1 MKTLS
6 TLAVLSLT
14 AAAQALTIDL
24 QFGTGS
30 VSTPLAGGAEADSS
44 SIVGVGIGTQ
54 LTDTSH
60 LGINL
65 STRDIVVTDPGNPVN
80 AKARTAILEYTYE
93 LNPTGGIHPF
103 IGAGIGYA
111 WLKNTDG
118 ATALA
123 SDVFAGLRFTV
134 TESVDLTFTARAHQ
148 LYNVDFNQGVQGEF
162 NRQVNSFEAIAGL
175 RFKF

>member
-24 QFGTGS
+24 QFGTAS
-30 VSTPLAGGAEADSS
+30 VGTPLAGGAEADSS
-44 SIVGVGIGTQ
+44 SVVGVGIGTQ
-54 LTDTSH
+54 LSDTSH

-65 STRDIVVTDPGNPVN
+65 STRDIVTADPVN

-103 IGAGIGYA
+103 VGAGIGYA

-148 LYNVDFNQGVQGEF
+148 LYNVDFSLGFPNEL

>member
-24 QFGTGS
+24 QFGTAS
-30 VSTPLAGGAEADSS
+30 VGTPLAGGAEADSS
-44 SIVGVGIGTQ
+44 SVVGVGIGTQ
-54 LTDTSH
+54 LSDTSH
-60 LGINL
+60 LGLNL
-65 STRDIVVTDPGNPVN
+65 STRDITVNDVTNPVD
-80 AKARTAILEYTYE
+80 AKARTAIIEYTYE

-103 IGAGIGYA
+103 VGAGIGYA
-111 WLKNTDG
+111 WLKNTDK

>member
-24 QFGTGS
+24 QFGTAS
-30 VSTPLAGGAEADSS
+30 VGTPLAGGAEADSS
-44 SIVGVGIGTQ
+44 SVVGVGIGTQ
-54 LTDTSH
+54 LSDTSH
-60 LGINL
+60 LGLNL
-65 STRDIVVTDPGNPVN
+65 STRDIVTADPVN

-103 IGAGIGYA
+103 VGAGIGYA

-148 LYNVDFNQGVQGEF
+148 LYNVDFSQVAGEY

>member
-14 AAAQALTIDL
+14 AAAQALTLDI
-24 QFGTGS
+24 QVGTS
-30 VSTPLAGGAEADSS
+30 NPSAPIAGGPKADNSS
-44 SIVGVGIGTQ
+44 VVGVGIGTY
-54 LTDTSH
+54 LTENSH
-60 LGINL
+60 LGLNL
-65 STRDIVVTDPGNPVN
+65 STRDIVEPTVGPVD

-93 LNPTGGIHPF
+93 LNSTGGIKPF

-111 WLKNTDG
+111 WLKNTHK

-123 SDVFAGLRFTV
+123 SDVFAGLRFAV
-134 TESVDLTFTARAHQ
+134 TDSVDVTLTARAHQ
-148 LYNVDFNQGVQGEF
+148 LYNVDFYPNVGEE
-162 NRQVNSFEAIAGL
+162 NRQVNSFEAVAGL

>member
-6 TLAVLSLT
+6 TLAVLTLT

-24 QFGTGS
+24 QFGTAS
-30 VSTPLAGGAEADSS
+30 VGTPLAGGAEADSS

-65 STRDIVVTDPGNPVN
+65 STRDIVTADPVN

-93 LNPTGGIHPF
+93 LNPTGGIPPF
-103 IGAGIGYA
+103 VGAGIGYA

>member
-6 TLAVLSLT
+6 TLAVLTLT

-24 QFGTGS
+24 QFGTAS
-30 VSTPLAGGAEADSS
+30 VGTPLAGGAEADSS

-65 STRDIVVTDPGNPVN
+65 STRDIVTADPVN

>member
-30 VSTPLAGGAEADSS
+30 VGTPLSGGAKADSTS
-44 SIVGVGIGTQ
+44 VVGIGIGTQ
-54 LTDTSH
+54 LSENSH
-60 LGINL
+60 LGLNV
-65 STRDIVVTDPGNPVN
+65 STRDIVTADPID
-80 AKARTAILEYTYE
+80 AKARTAIIEYTYE
-93 LNPTGGIHPF
+93 LNPHGGIHPF

-111 WLKNTDG
+111 WLKNTEG

-148 LYNVDFNQGVQGEF
+148 LYNVDFSQVTGEN
-162 NRQVNSFEAIAGL
+162 NRQVNSFEALAGL

>member
-24 QFGTGS
+24 QFGTAS
-30 VSTPLAGGAEADSS
+30 VGTPLAGGAEADSS
-44 SIVGVGIGTQ
+44 SVVGVGIGTQ
-54 LTDTSH
+54 LSDTSH
-60 LGINL
+60 LGLNL
-65 STRDIVVTDPGNPVN
+65 STRDIVTADPVN
-80 AKARTAILEYTYE
+80 AKARTAIIEYTYE

-103 IGAGIGYA
+103 VGAGIGYA

-148 LYNVDFNQGVQGEF
+148 LYNVDFSQVAGEY

>member
-14 AAAQALTIDL
+14 AAAQALTLDL
-24 QFGTGS
+24 QFGTAS
-30 VSTPLAGGAEADSS
+30 VGTPLGIPGAAKADSS
-44 SIVGVGIGTQ
+44 SVVGVGIGTQ
-54 LTDTSH
+54 LSDTSH

-65 STRDIVVTDPGNPVN
+65 STRDIVTADPVN
-80 AKARTAILEYTYE
+80 AKARTAIIEYTYE

-111 WLKNTDG
+111 WLKNTDKS
-118 ATALA
+118 TALA
-123 SDVFAGLRFTV
+123 SDIFAGLRFTI
-134 TESVDLTFTARAHQ
+134 TESVDLTLTARAHQ
-148 LYNVDFNQGVQGEF
+148 LYNVDFSQVQGEN
-162 NRQVNSFEAIAGL
+162 NRQVNSFEAVAGL

>member
-14 AAAQALTIDL
+14 AAAQALTLDL

-30 VSTPLAGGAEADSS
+30 VGTPLAGGAEADSS

-65 STRDIVVTDPGNPVN
+65 STRDIVTADPVN

-103 IGAGIGYA
+103 VGAGIGYA

-148 LYNVDFNQGVQGEF
+148 LYNVDFNQGIQGEF

>member
-65 STRDIVVTDPGNPVN
+65 STRDIVTADPVN

-148 LYNVDFNQGVQGEF
+148 LYNVDFSQVAGEF

>member
-14 AAAQALTIDL
+14 AAAQALTVDL
-24 QFGTGS
+24 QFGTAS
-30 VSTPLAGGAEADSS
+30 VGTPLGSAGAAKADSS
-44 SIVGVGIGTQ
+44 SVVGVGIGTQ
-54 LTDTSH
+54 LSDTSH
-60 LGINL
+60 LGLNL
-65 STRDIVVTDPGNPVN
+65 STRDIVTADPVN
-80 AKARTAILEYTYE
+80 AKARTAIIEYTYE

-103 IGAGIGYA
+103 VGAGIGYA
-111 WLKNTDG
+111 WLKNTDK

-148 LYNVDFNQGVQGEF
+148 LYNVDFSQVAGEY

>member
-14 AAAQALTIDL
+14 AAAQALTVDL

-30 VSTPLAGGAEADSS
+30 IGTPLGSAGAAKADSS
-44 SIVGVGIGTQ
+44 SVVGVGIGTQ
-54 LTDTSH
+54 ISDTSH

-65 STRDIVVTDPGNPVN
+65 STRDIVTTDPVD
-80 AKARTAILEYTYE
+80 AKARTAIIEYTYE

-123 SDVFAGLRFTV
+123 SDVFAGLRFTI

-148 LYNVDFNQGVQGEF
+148 LYNVDFSQVQGEN

>member
-14 AAAQALTIDL
+14 AAAQALTLDI
-24 QFGTGS
+24 QVGTSNPSAPISGGPKADNSS
-30 VSTPLAGGAEADSS
+30 V
-44 SIVGVGIGTQ
+44 VGIGIGTY
-54 LTDTSH
+54 LTENSH
-60 LGINL
+60 LGLNL
-65 STRDIVVTDPGNPVN
+65 SSRNIVESTGAAPVD
-80 AKARTAILEYTYE
+80 AKARTAIIEYTYE
-93 LNPTGGIHPF
+93 LNSTGGIKPF

-111 WLKNTDG
+111 WLKNTHK

-123 SDVFAGLRFTV
+123 SDVFAGLRFAV
-134 TESVDLTFTARAHQ
+134 TESVDVTLTARAHQ
-148 LYNVDFNQGVQGEF
+148 LYNVDFYPNVGEE

>member
-6 TLAVLSLT
+6 TLAVLTLT

-65 STRDIVVTDPGNPVN
+65 STRDIVTADPVN

>member
-6 TLAVLSLT
+6 TLAVLTLT

-24 QFGTGS
+24 QFGTAS
-30 VSTPLAGGAEADSS
+30 VGTPLAGGAEADSS
-44 SIVGVGIGTQ
+44 SVVGVGIGTQ

-65 STRDIVVTDPGNPVN
+65 STRDIVTADPVN

-148 LYNVDFNQGVQGEF
+148 LYNVDFSQVAGEF

>member
-6 TLAVLSLT
+6 TLAVLTLT

-24 QFGTGS
+24 QFGTAS
-30 VSTPLAGGAEADSS
+30 VGTPLAGGAEADSS
-44 SIVGVGIGTQ
+44 SVVGVGIGTQ

-65 STRDIVVTDPGNPVN
+65 STRDIVTADPVN

>member
-65 STRDIVVTDPGNPVN
+65 STRDIVTADPVN

-103 IGAGIGYA
+103 
-111 WLKNTDG
+111 
-118 ATALA
+118 
-123 SDVFAGLRFTV
+123 F
-134 TESVDLTFTARAHQ
+134 
-148 LYNVDFNQGVQGEF
+148 
-162 NRQVNSFEAIAGL
+162 
-175 RFKF
+175 

>member
-14 AAAQALTIDL
+14 AAAQALTLDV
-24 QFGTGS
+24 QVGTGS
-30 VSTPLAGGAEADSS
+30 VGTPLSGGAKADSTS
-44 SIVGVGIGTQ
+44 VVGIGIGTQ
-54 LTDTSH
+54 LSENSH
-60 LGINL
+60 LGLNV
-65 STRDIVVTDPGNPVN
+65 STRDIVTADPID
-80 AKARTAILEYTYE
+80 AKARTAIIEYTYE
-93 LNPTGGIHPF
+93 LNPHGGIHPF
-103 IGAGIGYA
+103 IGAGVGYA
-111 WLKNTDG
+111 WLKNTSG

-148 LYNVDFNQGVQGEF
+148 LYNVDFFPVAGEN
-162 NRQVNSFEAIAGL
+162 NRQVNSFEALAGL

>member
-24 QFGTGS
+24 QFGTAS
-30 VSTPLAGGAEADSS
+30 VGTPLAGGAEADSS
-44 SIVGVGIGTQ
+44 SVVGVGIGTQ
-54 LTDTSH
+54 LSDTSH
-60 LGINL
+60 LGLNL
-65 STRDIVVTDPGNPVN
+65 STRDIVTADPVN
-80 AKARTAILEYTYE
+80 AKARTAIIEYTYE

-103 IGAGIGYA
+103 VGAGIGYA
-111 WLKNTDG
+111 WLKNTDK

-148 LYNVDFNQGVQGEF
+148 LYNVDFSQVAGEY

>member
-6 TLAVLSLT
+6 TLAVLTLT

-24 QFGTGS
+24 QFGTAS
-30 VSTPLAGGAEADSS
+30 VGTPLAGGAEADSS
-44 SIVGVGIGTQ
+44 SVVGVGIGTQ

-65 STRDIVVTDPGNPVN
+65 STRDIVTADPVN
-80 AKARTAILEYTYE
+80 AKARTAIIEYTYE

-103 IGAGIGYA
+103 VGAGIGYA

-148 LYNVDFNQGVQGEF
+148 LYNVDFNQGIQGEF